1 MRLEQGVSSSHA
13 TSEGLA
19 LGRGCE
25 VASSMEHWWPEPKW
39 WRATWKARKLWSM
52 AMAWFVE
59 AYLHP
64 ICNLDISIVIVVV
77 SL

>member
-25 VASSMEHWWPEPKW
+25 VASSMGGPSRSGGGQLGRQGSCGA
-39 WRATWKARKLWSM
+39 WRGHGEM
-52 AMAWFVE
+52 E

-64 ICNLDISIVIVVV
+64 ICNLDTSIVIVVV